1 MDIDYMKFSSV
12 MYDTLT
18 RFQISEFLNPPIF
31 VLMGGSTGLVLR
43 CVDMSFKSDTP

>member
-18 RFQISEFLNPPIF
+18 RFQISEFLNPPI
-31 VLMGGSTGLVLR
+31 LYGELDGGGGPE
-43 CVDMSFKSDTP
+43 FGIQ